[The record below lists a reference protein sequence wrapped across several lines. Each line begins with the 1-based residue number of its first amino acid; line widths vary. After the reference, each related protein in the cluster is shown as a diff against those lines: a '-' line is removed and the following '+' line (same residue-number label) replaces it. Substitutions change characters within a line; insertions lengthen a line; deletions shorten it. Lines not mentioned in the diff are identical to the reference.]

1 MGEMNMGIVLN
12 GGTIVTAVDT
22 YQADVRIEG
31 EKIVAMGHEIKQPED
46 QVINVDGC
54 LIFPGG
60 IDPHTHFDLPMGTFS
75 TSDDFLSGSKA
86 AVLGGTTT
94 ILDYA
99 TQFKGESLKTGLENW
114 QAKADGRSYV
124 DFGFHMAITDWND
137 KVAHEMTALVHH
149 EGVSSFKLYMAYKNI
164 LQVDDGALLQA
175 LHQAGECGALVCV
188 HCENGD
194 VVDYLVKE
202 ARAQGKIAP
211 CFHPLT
217 RPPEAE
223 AEATNRVITLARIA
237 QAPLYIVHLTCSGA
251 LQAVVEAKRR
261 GLEVYAET
269 CPQYLLLDDSNYR
282 SEGFTGAKYVISP
295 PLRSADNQEELWSGL
310 QTGILDTVATDHC
323 SFNYQGQKELGIND
337 FSKIPSGAPGVET
350 RMGLLYTYGVM
361 TGKLTLNEFVAL
373 TSTNA
378 AKLFGLFPR
387 KGTIAP
393 GSDADLV
400 IWDPRVSSTISV
412 ETLHQKVDYTPYE
425 GFMQK
430 GQATHV
436 FLRGQHIVKDAQLH
450 KAIPTGIYLFR
461 KPFLKRKVGRNV

>member
-1 MGEMNMGIVLN
+1 MGIVLS

-22 YQADVRIEG
+22 YQADVRLEG
-31 EKIVAMGHEIKQPED
+31 EKIVALGHNIKQPDD
-46 QVINVDGC
+46 QVIKVEGC

-99 TQFKGESLKTGLENW
+99 TQFKGETLKEGLANW
-114 QAKADGRSYV
+114 HAKADGRCYV

-137 KVAHEMTALVHH
+137 QVAQEMTDLVYL
-149 EGVSSFKLYMAYKNI
+149 EGVPSFKLYMAYKNI

-175 LHQAGECGALVCV
+175 LHQAGECEALICV

-194 VVDYLVKE
+194 VIDYLVKE
-202 ARAQGKIAP
+202 ARGQGKTAP
-211 CFHPLT
+211 YFHPLT

-223 AEATNRVITLARIA
+223 EEATHRVITLAQMA
-237 QAPLYIVHLTCSGA
+237 DAPLYIVHLTCRGA
-251 LQAVVEAKRR
+251 LQAVVDAKLK

-269 CPQYLLLDDSNYR
+269 CPQYLLLNDRYYR
-282 SEGFTGAKYVISP
+282 SEGFNGAKYVISP
-295 PLRSADNQEELWSGL
+295 PLRPANHQKGLWSGL
-310 QTGILDTVATDHC
+310 QTGVIDTVATDHC
-323 SFNYQGQKELGIND
+323 AFNFKGQKDLGLND
-337 FSKIPSGAPGVET
+337 FSRIPSGAPGVET

-361 TGKLTLNEFVAL
+361 TGKLTMNEFVAL
-373 TSTNA
+373 TSTKA

-400 IWDPRVSSTISV
+400 VWDPRVSSTITV
-412 ETLHQKVDYTPYE
+412 ETLHQQVDYTPYE
-425 GFMQK
+425 GFNQL
-430 GQATHV
+430 GQATQV
-436 FLRGQHIVKDAQLH
+436 FLRGQQVVKDGRLQVT
-450 KAIPTGIYLFR
+450 KPTGIYCSR
-461 KPFLKRKVGRNV
+461 KPFFKRKVDGNV

>member
-1 MGEMNMGIVLN
+1 MGIVVS

-22 YQADVRIEG
+22 YQADVRLEG
-31 EKIVAMGHEIKQPED
+31 EKIVALGLNIKQPED
-46 QVINVDGC
+46 QVIKVDGC

-86 AVLGGTTT
+86 ALLGGTTT

-99 TQFKGESLKTGLENW
+99 TQFKGESLKEGLKNW
-114 QAKADGRSYV
+114 HAKADGRCYV
-124 DFGFHMAITDWND
+124 DFGFHMAMTDWND
-137 KVAHEMTALVHH
+137 QVAEEMEDLVNL

-164 LQVDDGALLQA
+164 LQVDDGVLLQA
-175 LHQAGECGALVCV
+175 LLRARACGALVCV

-194 VVDYLVKE
+194 IIDYLVKD
-202 ARAQGKIAP
+202 ARAQGKTAP
-211 CFHPLT
+211 YFHPLT

-223 AEATNRVITLARIA
+223 EEATHRVISLAQMA
-237 QAPLYIVHLTCSGA
+237 DAPLYIVHLTCSGA
-251 LQAVVEAKRR
+251 LQAVADAQQK

-269 CPQYLLLDDSNYR
+269 CPQYLLLDDSYYQADDF
-282 SEGFTGAKYVISP
+282 SGAKYVISP
-295 PLRSADNQEELWSGL
+295 PLRAVEHQEKLWSGL
-310 QTGILDTVATDHC
+310 QTGIIETVATDHC
-323 SFNYQGQKELGIND
+323 SFNFKGQKDLGLHD

-361 TGKLTLNEFVAL
+361 TGKLTINEFVAL
-373 TSTNA
+373 TSTKA
-378 AKLFGLFPR
+378 AKLFGLYPR

-400 IWDPRVSSTISV
+400 VWDPRISSTLSV
-412 ETLHQKVDYTPYE
+412 ETLHQQVDYTPYE
-425 GFMQK
+425 GFKQL

-436 FLRGQHIVKDAQLH
+436 FLRGQHVVKDGRLQGT
-450 KAIPTGIYLFR
+450 KPTGIYCSR
-461 KPFLKRKVGRNV
+461 KPFFKRKVERNV

>member
-1 MGEMNMGIVLN
+1 MGIVLS

-22 YQADVRIEG
+22 YQADVRLEG
-31 EKIVAMGHEIKQPED
+31 EKIVALGHNIKQPDD
-46 QVINVDGC
+46 QVIKVEGC

-99 TQFKGESLKTGLENW
+99 TQFKGETLKEGLANW
-114 QAKADGRSYV
+114 HAKADGRCYV

-137 KVAHEMTALVHH
+137 QVAQEMTDLVHL
-149 EGVSSFKLYMAYKNI
+149 EGVPSFKLYMAYKNI

-175 LHQAGECGALVCV
+175 LHQAGECEALICV

-194 VVDYLVKE
+194 VIDYLVKE
-202 ARAQGKIAP
+202 ARGQGKTAP
-211 CFHPLT
+211 YFHPLT

-223 AEATNRVITLARIA
+223 EEATHRVITLAQMA
-237 QAPLYIVHLTCSGA
+237 DAPLYIVHLTCRGA
-251 LQAVVEAKRR
+251 LQAVVDAKLK

-269 CPQYLLLDDSNYR
+269 CPQYLLLNDRYYR
-282 SEGFTGAKYVISP
+282 SEGFNGAKYVISP
-295 PLRSADNQEELWSGL
+295 PLRPANHQKGLWSGL
-310 QTGILDTVATDHC
+310 QTGVIDTVATDHC
-323 SFNYQGQKELGIND
+323 AFNFKGQKDLGLND

-361 TGKLTLNEFVAL
+361 TGKLTMNEFVAL
-373 TSTNA
+373 TSTKA

-400 IWDPRVSSTISV
+400 VWDPRVSSTITV
-412 ETLHQKVDYTPYE
+412 ETLHQQVDYTPYE
-425 GFMQK
+425 GFNQL
-430 GQATHV
+430 GQATQV
-436 FLRGQHIVKDAQLH
+436 FLRGQQVVKDGRLQVT
-450 KAIPTGIYLFR
+450 KPTGIYCSR
-461 KPFLKRKVGRNV
+461 KPFFKRKVDGNV

>member
-1 MGEMNMGIVLN
+1 MGIVLH
-12 GGTIVTAVDT
+12 GGTIVTAVDV

-31 EKIVAMGHEIKQPED
+31 ERIVAMGHEIKQPED
-46 QVINVDGC
+46 QVIKVDGC
-54 LIFPGG
+54 FIFPGG

-94 ILDYA
+94 ILDFA
-99 TQFKGESLKTGLENW
+99 TQFKGETLKTGLENW
-114 QAKADGRSYV
+114 HAKADGKCYV

-137 KVAHEMTALVHH
+137 QVAQEMTALVHQ
-149 EGVSSFKLYMAYKNI
+149 EGVPSFKLYMAYKNI
-164 LQVDDGALLQA
+164 LQVDDSALLQA

-202 ARAQGKIAP
+202 ARGQGKTAP
-211 CFHPLT
+211 YFHPLT

-223 AEATNRVITLARIA
+223 EEATNRAITLARIA
-237 QAPLYIVHLTCSGA
+237 DAPLYIVHLTCSGA
-251 LQAVVEAKRR
+251 LQAVVEAKLK

-269 CPQYLLLDDSNYR
+269 CPQYLLLDDSYYR
-282 SEGFTGAKYVISP
+282 SEGFNGAKYVISP
-295 PLRSADNQEELWSGL
+295 PLRSVDHQEGLWSGL
-310 QTGILDTVATDHC
+310 RTGILDTVATDHC
-323 SFNYQGQKELGIND
+323 AFNYKGQKDLGLSD

-350 RMGLLYTYGVM
+350 RMGLLYTYGVR
-361 TGKLTLNEFVAL
+361 TGKLTINEFVAL

-400 IWDPRVSSTISV
+400 VWDPRASSTITV
-412 ETLHQKVDYTPYE
+412 ETLHQQVDYTPYE
-425 GFMQK
+425 GFNQLGK
-430 GQATHV
+430 VNHV
-436 FLRGQHIVKDAQLH
+436 FLRGQQVVKDGQLQVPG
-450 KAIPTGIYLFR
+450 PTGIYLAR
-461 KPFLKRKVGRNV
+461 KPFLKRKVGGNV

>member
-1 MGEMNMGIVLN
+1 MGIVLS

-22 YQADVRIEG
+22 YQADVRLEG
-31 EKIVAMGHEIKQPED
+31 EKIVALGHNIKQPDD
-46 QVINVDGC
+46 QVIKVEGC

-94 ILDYA
+94 ILDFA
-99 TQFKGESLKTGLENW
+99 TQFKGETLKEGLANW
-114 QAKADGRSYV
+114 HAKADGRCYV

-137 KVAHEMTALVHH
+137 QVAQEMTDLVHL
-149 EGVSSFKLYMAYKNI
+149 EGVPSFKLYMAYKNI

-194 VVDYLVKE
+194 VIDYLVKE
-202 ARAQGKIAP
+202 ARGQGKTAP
-211 CFHPLT
+211 YFHPLT

-223 AEATNRVITLARIA
+223 EEATHRVITLAQMA
-237 QAPLYIVHLTCSGA
+237 DAPLYIVHLTCRGA
-251 LQAVVEAKRR
+251 LQAVVDAKLK

-269 CPQYLLLDDSNYR
+269 CPQYLLLNDRYYR
-282 SEGFTGAKYVISP
+282 SEGFNGAKYVISP
-295 PLRSADNQEELWSGL
+295 PLRPANHQKGLWSGL
-310 QTGILDTVATDHC
+310 QTGVIDTVATDHC
-323 SFNYQGQKELGIND
+323 AFNFKGQKDLGLND

-361 TGKLTLNEFVAL
+361 TGKLTMNEFVAL

-400 IWDPRVSSTISV
+400 VWDPRVSSTITV
-412 ETLHQKVDYTPYE
+412 ETLHQQVDYTPYE
-425 GFMQK
+425 GFNQL
-430 GQATHV
+430 GQATQV
-436 FLRGQHIVKDAQLH
+436 FLRGQQVVKDGRLQVT
-450 KAIPTGIYLFR
+450 KPTGIYCSR
-461 KPFLKRKVGRNV
+461 KPFFKRKVDGNV

>member
-1 MGEMNMGIVLN
+1 MNMGIVLN

-31 EKIVAMGHEIKQPED
+31 EEIVAMGHEIAQPED
-46 QVINVDGC
+46 QVIKVDGC
-54 LIFPGG
+54 LILPGG

-94 ILDYA
+94 ILDFA
-99 TQFKGESLKTGLENW
+99 TQFKGETLKTGLENW
-114 QAKADGRSYV
+114 HAKADGKCYV

-137 KVAHEMTALVHH
+137 QVAQEMTELVHQ
-149 EGVSSFKLYMAYKNI
+149 EGVPSFKLYMAYKNI
-164 LQVDDGALLQA
+164 LQVDDSALLQA
-175 LHQAGECGALVCV
+175 LRQAGGCEALVCV

-202 ARAQGKIAP
+202 ARAQGKTAP
-211 CFHPLT
+211 CIHPLT

-223 AEATNRVITLARIA
+223 EEATNRAIRLARIA
-237 QAPLYIVHLTCSGA
+237 EAPLYIVHLTCGGA
-251 LQAVVEAKRR
+251 LQAVAKAKRK
-261 GLEVYAET
+261 GTEVYAET
-269 CPQYLLLDDSNYR
+269 CPQYLLLDDSYYR
-282 SEGFTGAKYVISP
+282 SEGFNGAKYVISP
-295 PLRSADNQEELWSGL
+295 PLRSLPHQASLWSGL
-310 QTGILDTVATDHC
+310 ETGIIDTVATDHC
-323 SFNYQGQKELGIND
+323 AFNYKGQKDLGLND

-361 TGKLTLNEFVAL
+361 TGKLTLNQFVAL

-400 IWDPRVSSTISV
+400 VWDPRASSTITV
-412 ETLHQKVDYTPYE
+412 ETLHQQVDYTPYE
-425 GFMQK
+425 GFNQL

-436 FLRGQHIVKDAQLH
+436 FLRGTQVVKDDQLQVEG
-450 KAIPTGIYLFR
+450 PTGIYLSR
-461 KPFLKRKVGRNV
+461 KPFLKRKVGGNV

>member
-1 MGEMNMGIVLN
+1 MGIVLN
-12 GGTIVTAVDT
+12 GGTIVTAVDS
-22 YQADVRIEG
+22 YQADVRLEDD
-31 EKIVAMGHEIKQPED
+31 KIVALGRSIKQPDD
-46 QVINVDGC
+46 QVIKVDGC

-86 AVLGGTTT
+86 AILGGTTT

-99 TQFKGESLKTGLENW
+99 TQFKGETLKEGLKHW
-114 QAKADGRSYV
+114 HAKADGRCYV

-137 KVAHEMTALVHH
+137 QVAQDMTDLVHQ
-149 EGVSSFKLYMAYKNI
+149 EGIPSFKLYMAYKNI

-175 LHQAGECGALVCV
+175 LKQAGACGALVCV

-202 ARAQGKIAP
+202 ARIDGKTAP
-211 CFHPLT
+211 HFHPLT

-223 AEATNRVITLARIA
+223 AEATNRVLTLAQIA
-237 QAPLYIVHLTCSGA
+237 EAPLYIVHLTCRGA
-251 LQAVVEAKRR
+251 LEAVAEAKLK

-269 CPQYLLLDDSNYR
+269 CPQYLLLDDSYYR
-282 SEGFTGAKYVISP
+282 LEGFNGAKYVISP
-295 PLRSADNQEELWSGL
+295 PLRSVDNQEKLWSGL
-310 QTGILDTVATDHC
+310 ETGVLDTVATDHC
-323 SFNYQGQKELGIND
+323 SFNYKGQKELGLND
-337 FSKIPSGAPGVET
+337 FSQIPSGAPGVET

-361 TGKLTLNEFVAL
+361 TGKLTMNEFVAL
-373 TSTNA
+373 TSTKA

-400 IWDPRVSSTISV
+400 IWDPSVSSTITV
-412 ETLHQKVDYTPYE
+412 KTLHQQVDYTPYE
-425 GFMQK
+425 GFHQR
-430 GQATHV
+430 GQVKHV
-436 FLRGQHIVKDAQLH
+436 FLRGQHVVKDGQLQEA
-450 KAIPTGIYLFR
+450 KPTGIYLSR
-461 KPFLKRKVGRNV
+461 KPFLKRKVGGNV

>member
-1 MGEMNMGIVLN
+1 MGIVLN

-31 EKIVAMGHEIKQPED
+31 EEIVAMGHEIAQPED
-46 QVINVDGC
+46 QVIKVDGC
-54 LIFPGG
+54 LILPGG

-94 ILDYA
+94 ILDFA
-99 TQFKGESLKTGLENW
+99 TQFKGETLKTGLENW
-114 QAKADGRSYV
+114 HAKADGKCYV

-137 KVAHEMTALVHH
+137 QVAQEMTELVHQ
-149 EGVSSFKLYMAYKNI
+149 EGVPSFKLYMAYKNI
-164 LQVDDGALLQA
+164 LQVDDSALLQA
-175 LHQAGECGALVCV
+175 LRQAGGCEALVCV

-202 ARAQGKIAP
+202 ARAQGKTAP
-211 CFHPLT
+211 CIHPLT

-223 AEATNRVITLARIA
+223 EEATNRAIRLARIA
-237 QAPLYIVHLTCSGA
+237 EAPLYIVHLTCGGA
-251 LQAVVEAKRR
+251 LQAVAKAKRK
-261 GLEVYAET
+261 GTEVYAET
-269 CPQYLLLDDSNYR
+269 CPQYLLLDDSYYR
-282 SEGFTGAKYVISP
+282 SEGFNGAKYVISP
-295 PLRSADNQEELWSGL
+295 PLRSLPHQASLWSGL
-310 QTGILDTVATDHC
+310 ETGIIDTVATDHC
-323 SFNYQGQKELGIND
+323 AFNYKGQKDLGLND

-361 TGKLTLNEFVAL
+361 TGKLTLNQFVAL

-400 IWDPRVSSTISV
+400 VWDPRASSTITV
-412 ETLHQKVDYTPYE
+412 ETLHQQVDYTPYE
-425 GFMQK
+425 GFNQL

-436 FLRGQHIVKDAQLH
+436 FLRGTQVVKDDQLQVEG
-450 KAIPTGIYLFR
+450 PTGIYLSR
-461 KPFLKRKVGRNV
+461 KPFLKRKVGGNV

>member
-1 MGEMNMGIVLN
+1 MGIVLN
-12 GGTIVTAVDT
+12 GGTIVTAADT

-99 TQFKGESLKTGLENW
+99 TQFKGETLKTGLENW
-114 QAKADGRSYV
+114 HVKADGRSYV
-124 DFGFHMAITDWND
+124 DYGFHMAITDWNEQ
-137 KVAHEMTALVHH
+137 VAQEMTNLVNH
-149 EGVSSFKLYMAYKNI
+149 EGVSSFKLYMAYKNV
-164 LQVDDGALLQA
+164 LQVDDGALLKA
-175 LHQAGECGALVCV
+175 LRQAGECGALVCV

-202 ARAQGKIAP
+202 ARVNGQTAP
-211 CFHPLT
+211 YFHPLT

-223 AEATNRVITLARIA
+223 AEATNRVITLAQIA
-237 QAPLYIVHLTCSGA
+237 EAPVYVVHLTCNGA
-251 LQAVVEAKRR
+251 LQAVVEAKRK

-269 CPQYLLLDDSNYR
+269 CPQYLLLDDSYYR
-282 SEGFTGAKYVISP
+282 SEGFNGAKYVISP
-295 PLRSADNQEELWSGL
+295 PLRSVNHQEGLWSGL
-310 QTGILDTVATDHC
+310 QIGVLDTVATDHC
-323 SFNYQGQKELGIND
+323 SFNYNGQKDLGLND

-361 TGKLTLNEFVAL
+361 TGKLTINEFVAL
-373 TSTNA
+373 TSTNS

-400 IWDPRVSSTISV
+400 VWDPQVSSTISV
-412 ETLHQKVDYTPYE
+412 ETLHQQVDYTPYE
-425 GFMQK
+425 GFNQK
-430 GQATHV
+430 GQAKHV
-436 FLRGQHIVKDAQLH
+436 FLRGQHVVEDGQLQVE
-450 KAIPTGIYLFR
+450 KPTGIYLSR
-461 KPFLKRKVGRNV
+461 KPFLKRKVGENV

>member
-1 MGEMNMGIVLN
+1 MKMGIVLA

-22 YQADVRIEG
+22 YQADVRMEG
-31 EKIVAMGHEIKQPED
+31 EKIVAIGHEIAQPED
-46 QVINVDGC
+46 QVIIVDGC
-54 LIFPGG
+54 FVFPGG
-60 IDPHTHFDLPMGTFS
+60 LDPHTHFDLPVGTFS

-94 ILDYA
+94 ILDFA
-99 TQFKGESLKTGLENW
+99 TQFKGETLKTGLENW
-114 QAKADGRSYV
+114 HAKADGKCYV
-124 DFGFHMAITDWND
+124 DFGFHMAITDWNGQ
-137 KVAHEMTALVHH
+137 VAHAMTELVHQ

-202 ARAQGKIAP
+202 ARDQGKTAP
-211 CFHPLT
+211 YFHPLT

-223 AEATNRVITLARIA
+223 EEAANRVIKLAQIA
-237 QAPLYIVHLTCSGA
+237 HAPVYIVHLTCRGA
-251 LQAVVEAKRR
+251 LQAVVEAKVK

-269 CPQYLLLDDSNYR
+269 CPQYLLLDDSYYH
-282 SEGFTGAKYVISP
+282 SEGFNGAKYVISP
-295 PLRSADNQEELWSGL
+295 PLRSIQHQDAVWSGL
-310 QTGILDTVATDHC
+310 QTGMIDTIATDHC
-323 SFNYQGQKELGIND
+323 SFNYKGQKELGFND

-361 TGKLTLNEFVAL
+361 TGKLTINEFVAL

-400 IWDPRVSSTISV
+400 VWDPRISSTITV
-412 ETLHQKVDYTPYE
+412 ETLHQQVDYTPYE
-425 GFMQK
+425 GFKQL

-436 FLRGQHIVKDAQLH
+436 FLRGQHVVKNGQLQVT
-450 KAIPTGIYLFR
+450 KPTGIYLSR
-461 KPFLKRKVGRNV
+461 KPFLKRKVGKNV